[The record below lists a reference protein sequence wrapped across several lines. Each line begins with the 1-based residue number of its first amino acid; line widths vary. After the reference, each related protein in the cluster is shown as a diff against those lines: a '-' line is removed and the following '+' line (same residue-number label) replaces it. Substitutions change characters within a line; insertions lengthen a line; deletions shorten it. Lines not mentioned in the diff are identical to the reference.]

1 MYCLGVT
8 GPEFLNQVPTL
19 SPPHP
24 KATDIGL
31 GVCVWIVDFGA
42 TYGCGHMSINI
53 GVLIIT
59 YTILG
64 VPNYGYGPQDPVLI
78 IKAPILSHR
87 GSSDPETGQTI
98 SRNAARTLRH
108 KG

>member
-1 MYCLGVT
+1 MGVI

-19 SPPHP
+19 SLPHP

-64 VPNYGYGPQDPVLI
+64 FLIMIMGP
-78 IKAPILSHR
+78 K
-87 GSSDPETGQTI
+87 
-98 SRNAARTLRH
+98 TLY
-108 KG
+108 